1 MNLPENF
8 VSQMQHILG
17 AEYSAFVDNLQKE
30 APTTIRLNS
39 KKNLPDSSIFPE
51 KLAPV
56 LWNDDG
62 FYLPQRPS
70 FTLDP
75 SFHAGAYYVQ
85 EASSMFVAEAIKQ
98 TVDLTKPL
106 KIMDLCA
113 APGGK
118 STLLASL
125 LNNKSLLV
133 ANEVIK
139 SRIGALK
146 ENLEKWGYP
155 NYLVSNHDPEEMID
169 LEGFFDVVLTDAPCS
184 GEGLFRKD
192 PKASKEWSENSVQLC
207 STRQKRILQAATML
221 VAPNGYLC
229 YSTCTYNEKEN
240 EQNARWLIQT
250 TDFEEVKLNIPAEWG
265 IVEKEFGYQFFP
277 HKVQGEGFYLAI
289 FRKTRGDKQEA
300 RGKVKFNRVSQKKVE
315 ILKKWLKEPADFEF
329 FEKPEGSIVAIPAN
343 LTNEYATIFRVL
355 QKRSSGLE
363 IGQFKGDDFIPSH
376 DLALST
382 AISTNL
388 PAIELSKEDAL
399 KFLKRENIVVENMPN
414 GWLLARY
421 KGLNLGFMKVIGDR
435 INNYLPKEW
444 RIRMD
449 IPGMDITE

>member
-17 AEYSAFVDNLQKE
+17 AEYPAFVESLEQKTPI
-30 APTTIRLNS
+30 AIRINS
-39 KKNLPDSSIFPE
+39 KKNIDIFSLLGE
-51 KLAPV
+51 KLVPV
-56 LWNDDG
+56 KWNSDG
-62 FYLPQRPS
+62 FYLPERPS

-75 SFHAGAYYVQ
+75 AFHAGAYYVQ
-85 EASSMFVAEAIKQ
+85 EASSMFVAEAIRQ
-98 TVDLTKPL
+98 TVDLAKPL

-207 STRQKRILQAATML
+207 SARQKRILQAAAML
-221 VAPNGYLC
+221 VAPNGFLC

-240 EQNARWLIQT
+240 EQNALWLTQAA
-250 TDFEEVKLNIPAEWG
+250 DFEVVKLNIPAEWG

-277 HKVQGEGFYLAI
+277 HKVAGEGFYLAI
-289 FRKTRGDKQEA
+289 FRKIRGVKQEA
-300 RGKVKFNRVSQKKVE
+300 RGKIKFNRVSQKKLDV
-315 ILKKWLKEPADFEF
+315 LKKWLKEPSDFEF
-329 FEKPEGSIVAIPAN
+329 FEKPEGSIIAIPAN
-343 LTNEYATIFRVL
+343 LTNEYATIFRAL

-382 AISTNL
+382 AISTDL

-399 KFLKRENIVVENMPN
+399 KFLKRENISVENLPN

-421 KGLNLGFMKVIGDR
+421 EGLNLGFMKVIGTR

-449 IPGMDITE
+449 IPE

>member
-207 STRQKRILQAATML
+207 SARQKRILQAATML

-300 RGKVKFNRVSQKKVE
+300 RGKVKFNRV
-315 ILKKWLKEPADFEF
+315 
-329 FEKPEGSIVAIPAN
+329 
-343 LTNEYATIFRVL
+343 
-355 QKRSSGLE
+355 
-363 IGQFKGDDFIPSH
+363 
-376 DLALST
+376 
-382 AISTNL
+382 
-388 PAIELSKEDAL
+388 
-399 KFLKRENIVVENMPN
+399 
-414 GWLLARY
+414 
-421 KGLNLGFMKVIGDR
+421 
-435 INNYLPKEW
+435 
-444 RIRMD
+444 
-449 IPGMDITE
+449 